1 MKKYSVKRFVVLF
14 YAFVLLL
21 PAAMLAAAEAPD
33 DGYIVKKGD
42 TLWNI
47 SSDKLKDPFSWPVIW
62 KANPGIKDPHWI
74 YPGQKLLM
82 PPEGA
87 AAALTEKEE
96 TEKHDGS
103 AKSNKASDINSK
115 KSKVVKSRIEK
126 LPVVKTTCIVPEKIF
141 MEGGYITSVIPGDG
155 RIVSSPV
162 GGTIM
167 GTGDAVYVAL
177 KDLAADNETFYIL
190 GGPEEL
196 RRPGSDMTIGYV
208 LTVKGVLRIAG
219 KENGNIKGVIER
231 SSIEVKLGDLLV
243 RYAPVDPPF
252 TPSEERRPR
261 LSGAIIKI
269 REDRRMAGSTQ
280 IVYLDLGSS
289 SGVRAGDLFEVATE
303 RNPHVPVGT
312 IRIISTSESASA
324 AVVTNTVMEVTLGDL
339 AGN

>member
-1 MKKYSVKRFVVLF
+1 MKRYSVKRLTILCI
-14 YAFVLLL
+14 AFILLL
-21 PAAMLAAAEAPD
+21 PVAMLAAAEAPD

-47 SSDKLKDPFSWPVIW
+47 SSDKLKDPFSWPIIW
-62 KANPGIKDPHWI
+62 KANAGIKDPHWI
-74 YPGQKLLM
+74 YPGQKLQI
-82 PPEGA
+82 PIESDGA
-87 AAALTEKEE
+87 VAAKKEKTEEQA
-96 TEKHDGS
+96 GS
-103 AKSNKASDINSK
+103 AASNKASGINSK
-115 KSKVVKSRIEK
+115 KNKIAKHRIEK
-126 LPVVKTTCIVPEKIF
+126 LPVVKTTYIVSEKVF
-141 MEGGYITSVIPGDG
+141 LEGGYITSVIPGDG
-155 RIVSSPV
+155 RVVSSPF
-162 GGTIM
+162 GKSIM
-167 GTGDAVYVAL
+167 GAGDVVYVDM
-177 KDLAADNETFYIL
+177 KGPAADNETFYIL

-208 LTVKGVLRIAG
+208 LTVKGGLRIAG

-231 SSIEVKLGDLLV
+231 SSIEVKLGDLLA

-269 REDRRMAGSTQ
+269 REDRMMAGKPH
-280 IVYLDLGSS
+280 IVYLDMGSS
-289 SGVRAGDLFEVATE
+289 SGVRVGDLFEVVTE

-312 IRIISTSESASA
+312 IRIISTSQAASA